1 MFKKIIA
8 ALMML
13 ALFIPIYA
21 FKIEPNLAVVHQ
33 LKLGD
38 QSQPAEI
45 KVVQLSDIQVSE
57 SYETKR
63 LDKVIRKVNQQ
74 KPDIIVFTGDLFDM

>member
-33 LKLGD
+33 L
-38 QSQPAEI
+38 
-45 KVVQLSDIQVSE
+45 
-57 SYETKR
+57 
-63 LDKVIRKVNQQ
+63 
-74 KPDIIVFTGDLFDM
+74 